1 MHINTIIIKEKLLEL
16 KKYNGTIVF
25 SFGDYY
31 IQFLKESNKR
41 TIYCEVV
48 SNNFL
53 KSISKKQIQ
62 LIKNLNFKIDT
73 ENFYKNYKTNEI
85 ELILNE
91 TENIFSM
98 IFQVNYNN
106 SIEVDNMIEYHSNS
120 KPLINNLNQNKSP
133 VSGNPDPITIQE
145 RIESNFVMIGFVI
158 IVVCIVIW
166 MTASQSS
173 GSSYDSNNQQNTQSE
188 SITAYHVTQDTYA
201 ATNEDTFHKM
211 FKYFKV
217 KDEEAINTLLYN
229 GEIIN
234 LHQGTELYLLG
245 GNGFTFSI
253 VRKKG
258 STQELWV
265 VPQHITQN

>member
-1 MHINTIIIKEKLLEL
+1 MNINTLIIKEKLLEL

-25 SFGDYY
+25 SFGDLY
-31 IQFLKESNKR
+31 IQFFKESNKR

-106 SIEVDNMIEYHSNS
+106 SIEVNNMIEYPKLQTKNPDS
-120 KPLINNLNQNKSP
+120 NKSP
-133 VSGNPDPITIQE
+133 LSKNPNPITIQE
-145 RIESNFVMIGFVI
+145 RIISNYFIIGFSI

-166 MTASQSS
+166 MTSNQSS
-173 GSSYDSNNQQNTQSE
+173 SSSDSYSNTSSVQKVMNSPWDSSVYQVE
-188 SITAYHVTQDTYA
+188 
-201 ATNEDTFHKM
+201 
-211 FKYFKV
+211 KYLIHNLN
-217 KDEEAINTLLYN
+217 DPDSYEAIEWSKVMKISDDEYRVRHKYRAKNEYGGYVVENQIFVLDSEGN
-229 GEIIN
+229 VIN
-234 LHQGTELYLLG
+234 VWKP
-245 GNGFTFSI
+245 N
-253 VRKKG
+253 
-258 STQELWV
+258 
-265 VPQHITQN
+265 